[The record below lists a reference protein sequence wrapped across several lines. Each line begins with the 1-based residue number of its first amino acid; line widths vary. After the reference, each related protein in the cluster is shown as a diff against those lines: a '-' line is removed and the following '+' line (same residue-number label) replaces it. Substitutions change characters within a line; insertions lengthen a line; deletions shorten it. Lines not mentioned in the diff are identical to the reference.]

1 MTFSERLEFLLEEK
15 EISWAVASKHLNIG
29 KNQKKYWDE
38 HGSVPDGRTLIKLA
52 EYLDVT
58 SDYLLGIDARRKI
71 IVAIVDDRELSDRE
85 INLIRHF
92 RELDLDGKAHV
103 ESKAAEEHNRIKI
116 AGDSSITKEQA

>member
-1 MTFSERLEFLLEEK
+1 MTFSERLEFLLKEK
-15 EISWAVASKHLNIG
+15 GISWAVVSKHLNIG
-29 KNQKKYWDE
+29 KNQKKHWDE
-38 HGSVPDGRTLIKLA
+38 RDSVPDGRTLIKLA

-71 IVAIVDDRELSDRE
+71 IVAIVDDHELSDRE

-103 ESKAAEEHNRIKI
+103 ESKAAEEHDRIKI
-116 AGDSSITKEQA
+116 AGDSSIAKEQA